1 MEQRRDSIASDDTF
15 VDLQQLDPSPIDSPL
30 DWDEKL
36 PELPSYASFGRSSTL
51 GLSGSGHGAVYYL
64 TRIQRYSSYAFSV
77 FSALHITNTSII
89 PLITRSVPASEK
101 YLLLTRPYYQSFPL
115 EPLLIG
121 LPLAAHI
128 TSGFALRLYR
138 RRVSEERYSSHQ
150 PSSSLSY
157 FSFLSPKFWPS
168 ISYTSISGYV
178 LAPLV
183 ASHMFVNRVIPLVH
197 EGGSSGVGLGYV
209 AHGFAKHPVI
219 SWTTYVALV
228 GFGAGHMVWGTA
240 KWLGL
245 LPRGTERERRR
256 RWWSLN
262 GIVGL
267 VSLIWYAGGL
277 GVIARGGA
285 ETGWVGSGYDA
296 LYQKIP
302 LLG

>member
-1 MEQRRDSIASDDTF
+1 MGGRRDSNASDDTF
-15 VDLQQLDPSPIDSPL
+15 VDLQELDPSPIDSPS

-36 PELPSYASFGRSSTL
+36 PLLPSHASFGRSSTL

-77 FSALHITNTSII
+77 FSAMHITNTSLI

-128 TSGFALRLYR
+128 TSGVALRLYR
-138 RRVSEERYSSHQ
+138 RRVSEKRYSSHR

-157 FSFLSPKFWPS
+157 FSFFSPKFWPT
-168 ISYTSISGYV
+168 ISYTSISGYI

-183 ASHMFVNRVIPLVH
+183 ASHIFVNRAIPLIY
-197 EGGSSGVGLGYV
+197 EGGSSGVGLGYA
-209 AHGFAKHPVI
+209 AHGFARHPTVAWA
-219 SWTTYVALV
+219 SYVALV
-228 GFGAGHMVWGTA
+228 GIGAGHMIWGAA
-240 KWLGL
+240 KWLNL
-245 LPRGTERERRR
+245 LPSGAEKGRRR
-256 RWWSLN
+256 TWWSIN
-262 GIVGL
+262 GV
-267 VSLIWYAGGL
+267 VSLVGAIWYVGGL
-277 GVIARGGA
+277 GIVARDGA

-296 LYQKIP
+296 LYQKVP